1 MPIHGVIFDVDGTLV
16 DSNAA
21 HAHAWHD
28 ALAEFGHSVPVA
40 QILPLIGMGGDKLLP
55 EVTKLASDSPEGQ
68 QIRQRRA
75 AIFEERYLPHI
86 DGLPKVHE
94 LLTALQQRGLKLAV
108 ASSAKQDELVP
119 LLKKAHAAAILQR
132 RTSSDDADESKPDPD
147 IVQAALDQLKLPPE
161 QVLMIGDT
169 PYDVQAAHRAGV
181 AFIGVRS
188 GGWQSSDLEGAIAV
202 YADVAELLANL
213 DHSPLAD

>member
-108 ASSAKQDELVP
+108 ASSAKQDELTP
-119 LLKKAHAAAILQR
+119 LLKKAHAADILQR